1 MLKLQLLSIRKVCN
15 GEIQV
20 LPLVREE
27 DEKMKIKVL
36 MKRPDS
42 HWYVTN
48 VSNTLKNLQNLVGG
62 YIETVT
68 LLTPQAGRKG
78 PVIICNEEGKLR
90 GLPYNCT
97 IFGEDFVGTILI
109 AGVDGEEFGDLTDE
123 QVKTLKPMLDN
134 LRAMK

>member
-1 MLKLQLLSIRKVCN
+1 
-15 GEIQV
+15 
-20 LPLVREE
+20 
-27 DEKMKIKVL
+27 MKIKVL

-78 PVIICNEEGKLR
+78 PVIICNEEGKLI
-90 GLPYNCT
+90 GLPYNCRF
-97 IFGEDFVGTILI
+97 FGEDFVGTILI
-109 AGVDGEEFGDLTDE
+109 AGVDGEEFADLTAQE
-123 QVKTLKPMLDN
+123 LEFLMGYIAAGGTE
-134 LRAMK
+134 